1 MTVRYVLA
9 IDGGGTKVLAE
20 LTEQSSQLTFRSQGG
35 PASISN
41 DLDLAVENIVK
52 VVRDVCEQ
60 SGAKASDIVA
70 VMGLAG
76 GASTTLAE
84 QVKVMLKLIYEIEF
98 ASLRIESDAITSLYG
113 ANLGE
118 PCVVVALGTG
128 AVGARLQSNN
138 QAKLV
143 GGWGFTVDDFGG
155 GARIGLM
162 AVQYLL
168 NDIDCYDL
176 PKSRLTIRLSE
187 QLGCTRQAISHWLK
201 QAKPADYA
209 RFSPLVFS
217 LQNECKVANKVL
229 TEHTTSVVELI
240 NKSRGTSPLPVILI
254 GGLAKVSQDLLPLTL
269 QNELSPCKGDSLTGA
284 AILAVKHYHDIIEK
298 GQRNEP

>member
-84 QVKVMLKLIYEIEF
+84 
-98 ASLRIESDAITSLYG
+98 
-113 ANLGE
+113 
-118 PCVVVALGTG
+118 
-128 AVGARLQSNN
+128 
-138 QAKLV
+138 
-143 GGWGFTVDDFGG
+143 
-155 GARIGLM
+155 
-162 AVQYLL
+162 
-168 NDIDCYDL
+168 
-176 PKSRLTIRLSE
+176 
-187 QLGCTRQAISHWLK
+187 
-201 QAKPADYA
+201 
-209 RFSPLVFS
+209 
-217 LQNECKVANKVL
+217 
-229 TEHTTSVVELI
+229 
-240 NKSRGTSPLPVILI
+240 
-254 GGLAKVSQDLLPLTL
+254 
-269 QNELSPCKGDSLTGA
+269 
-284 AILAVKHYHDIIEK
+284 
-298 GQRNEP
+298 